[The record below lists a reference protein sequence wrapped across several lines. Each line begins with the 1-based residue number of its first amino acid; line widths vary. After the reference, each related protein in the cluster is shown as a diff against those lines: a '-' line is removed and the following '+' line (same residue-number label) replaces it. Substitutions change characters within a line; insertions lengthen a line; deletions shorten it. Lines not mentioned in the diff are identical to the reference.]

1 MAWLLLFVVLSAPY
15 VVGPLVGVLE
25 PPWRRRAAAVAW
37 LVLIALGSAGILSVL
52 FVLAFAT

>member
-1 MAWLLLFVVLSAPY
+1 MAWLLLFVVLSVPY
-15 VVGPLVGVLE
+15 VVGLLVAVLE

-37 LVLIALGSAGILSVL
+37 LVLIALGSAGMLSVL